1 MNSSFNIFN
10 PFHFST
16 CTMYVVINIQQ
27 TLNMCKVSVKK
38 KFTCNEMKYIH
49 VGVMDLK
56 LIMNLEELFQ

>member
-27 TLNMCKVSVKK
+27 TLKHVQSIRKK